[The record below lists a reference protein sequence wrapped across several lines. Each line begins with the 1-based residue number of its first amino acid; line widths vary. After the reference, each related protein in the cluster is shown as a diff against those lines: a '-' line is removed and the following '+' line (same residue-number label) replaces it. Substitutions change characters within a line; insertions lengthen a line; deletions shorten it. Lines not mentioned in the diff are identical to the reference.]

1 MVVFTRSQR
10 RKNTEREKRDEGVL
24 EDVNNEEGENKKRGV
39 IYRRGFK
46 GVWGLGERQVPT
58 VGHAKGDSINC
69 YFELACFEE
78 NYSLKFGV
86 QTLCNY

>member
-1 MVVFTRSQR
+1 MR
-10 RKNTEREKRDEGVL
+10 ERERER
-24 EDVNNEEGENKKRGV
+24 EEKGEKKRGV
-39 IYRRGFK
+39 IYRSGFR
-46 GVWGLGERQVPT
+46 GVWGLGECQVPT

-78 NYSLKFGV
+78 NYSLKFVV

>member
-1 MVVFTRSQR
+1 MR
-10 RKNTEREKRDEGVL
+10 ERERER
-24 EDVNNEEGENKKRGV
+24 EEKGEKKRGV